1 MASQKIRRRGWRTY
15 ALLFCLTVFLVSG
28 GLLVRDLVRSAGEQ
42 AANRD
47 LAQQVRAAREAALE
61 QTKERDP
68 VTFEWE
74 PPKYAP
80 SGNLIQYD
88 PLWQQNNDMAGW
100 LYIED
105 TQIDLPVMYTPSNLE
120 KYLRRAFDGSYA
132 LSGSLFLGA
141 DWSPEADHAIIY
153 GHNMKDGA
161 MFGGLSKYKDADY
174 AQAHSVVHF
183 DTLTEEREYVVLA
196 AFYSRIYEQQAEGVF
211 RYYQYTD
218 LSDQDRFEEYIR
230 QVRAAALYDTGV
242 EVQYGDRLLTLS
254 TCSYHRDNGR
264 FVVVACQKQEPQTG
278 QPDGSD

>member
-1 MASQKIRRRGWRTY
+1 MSSANLALISPLLDFFGYIAYNTSILNSSKEADHGISEKKTQRLAYLCPSVLSHGVPGLRGP
-15 ALLFCLTVFLVSG
+15 SG
-28 GLLVRDLVRSAGEQ
+28 PGSG
-42 AANRD
+42 
-47 LAQQVRAAREAALE
+47 
-61 QTKERDP
+61 P
-68 VTFEWE
+68 E